1 MKRRTLLQHTGTLP
15 LLSIL
20 AACGGGGE
28 SSPPVPQQS
37 KTTLLVYLTAS
48 DLIGGAVRDL
58 WNMVKANNSS
68 NVNVVLQIGGG
79 AEPGNFPGVDMQQMR
94 RYSLVPNTGTTVG
107 WTLQPLP
114 ETQQVPIVAMNL
126 PQTLQEFIQ
135 WGTAQFPAERYALAL
150 WDHGGGPIH
159 GFGADDVKGEGA
171 GMMPLSGIASALKNA
186 GIPFELIGFDCCLM
200 ASLEVAAALA
210 PYSRY
215 LVASEEV
222 TTGWD
227 WTAVLDYLA
236 THPQPQ
242 GDAFGRAIVNSY
254 KSFTTDQNIGFTAYS
269 VSKLDQAKA
278 LTAVLDQIAITLQSA
293 LASKGLEAW
302 WAIALARRTAQDFQ
316 SNIFSRQYDLVD
328 VKSWIYQL
336 KAVDIL
342 PESLVRRFEAAFSDM
357 VVFSDA
363 GEDSAYGL
371 MMYFPL
377 YSTLNSEILSKYS
390 KVPFSAMYH
399 ALIESY
405 TNFASSE
412 QLPYIQISTPRLQNG
427 AVLADVTVMPRP
439 SMQKALPV
447 LERPFDE
454 GFCALVA
461 NGLAISMQ
469 PATVQKQQLSLQNPQ
484 RWPLVQGE
492 LVTIMQDDPVDNTLY
507 YIPVMN
513 VSDPENLKAGVLTA
527 TGSTNEQ
534 LVIRWFVESGTMAG
548 AKDMSKITPGHRFS
562 PYCLDISTNS
572 WRYLADVFITAPMNQ
587 NGELDTWLVTM
598 SAPPASQSGYMLQMV
613 ASDLAGQ
620 MRSSPQGLP
629 LPA

>member
-20 AACGGGGE
+20 AACGGGE
-28 SSPPVPQQS
+28 SSPPAPQQS
-37 KTTLLVYLTAS
+37 RTTLLVYMTAS
-48 DLIGGAVRDL
+48 DLIGGAIRDL
-58 WNMVKANNSS
+58 WNMVKAGNSA

-79 AEPGNFPGVDMQQMR
+79 ATPGNFPGVNMQEMR
-94 RYSLVPNTGTTVG
+94 RYSLVPNAGTTVG

-114 ETQQVPIVAMNL
+114 EAQQVPAVAMNL
-126 PQTLQEFIQ
+126 PQTLQDFIQ
-135 WGTAQFPAERYALAL
+135 WGAAQFPAERYALAL

-159 GFGADDVKGEGA
+159 GFGADDVKGKGA
-171 GMMPLSGIASALKNA
+171 GMMPLSGITSALKNA

-227 WTAVLDYLA
+227 WTAVLDYLT
-236 THPQPQ
+236 THPLPQ

-278 LTAVLDQIAITLQSA
+278 LTGVLDQIAITLQSA
-293 LASKGLEAW
+293 IASKGLEAW
-302 WAIALARRTAQDFQ
+302 WAIAVARRGAQDFQ
-316 SNIFSRQYDLVD
+316 SNIFSREYDLVD

-336 KAVDIL
+336 KAVGIL
-342 PESLVRRFEAAFSDM
+342 PDSLVRQFEAAFSDL

-377 YSTLNSEILSKYS
+377 YSTLNSEVLAKYR
-390 KVPFSAMYH
+390 KVPFSDMYH

-405 TNFASSE
+405 TSFASSE
-412 QLPYIQISTPRLQNG
+412 QLPYIQISTPRLENG
-427 AVLADVTVMPRP
+427 IVLADVTVTPRP
-439 SMQKALPV
+439 SMQKAMPV
-447 LERPFDE
+447 LSRPFDE

-461 NGLAISMQ
+461 NGMTISMQ
-469 PATVQKQQLSLQNPQ
+469 PAVVQKQQLSLANPQ
-484 RWPLVQGE
+484 RWPMVQGQ
-492 LVTIMQDDPVDNTLY
+492 LVTLMQVDPLDNTLY
-507 YIPVMN
+507 YIPVLN
-513 VSDPENLKAGVLTA
+513 VSNSQRPSAGLLVA
-527 TGSTNEQ
+527 TGTTNGQ
-534 LVIRWFVESGTMAG
+534 LVIRWFVSSSTMAG
-548 AKDMSKITPGHRFS
+548 AKDMSEVAPGDRFA
-562 PYCLDISTNS
+562 PYFLELSTNN
-572 WRYLADVFITAPMNQ
+572 WKYFYDTFITAPMGQ
-587 NGELDTWLVTM
+587 DGKLDTWLVTM
-598 SAPPASQSGYMLQMV
+598 GALSSQNGYILQMV
-613 ASDLAGQ
+613 ASDLTGQ
-620 MRSSPQGLP
+620 MRSSTQGLP
-629 LPA
+629 LPT